1 MKLTDEEGA
10 DQGEIKFT
18 IDKQVLAT
26 KNAQDRQPDQGKAET
41 EHQASSDENDQE
53 LQKPVAVKSEK
64 EVFFEET
71 FDKFDVGNKGELNL
85 EESKDFINLMVK
97 TFIKDKTNK

>member
-18 IDKQVLAT
+18 IDKQLLAT
-26 KNAQDRQPDQGKAET
+26 KNIQDQQPDPSKTET
-41 EHQASSDENDQE
+41 EQQASSDENDQE
-53 LQKPVAVKSEK
+53 SIKPIAVKSEK

-85 EESKDFINLMVK
+85 EESKNFINLMVK
-97 TFIKDKTNK
+97 TFITDKTKK